1 MYSFSWRVQEEANTL
16 PQLKS
21 RSARADLSRH
31 RQRVAEFAAIVES
44 AEDAILAKDLD
55 GVITSWNGG
64 AERLYGWSA
73 QEAVGRHISFVVPS
87 DLEGEETRLLERV
100 KRDGTVPG
108 YETRR
113 LTKDGSIRHVSLTL
127 SPIHS
132 GDAVVG
138 AASIARDIGD
148 QKGAEEALRRS
159 EARYRMLLDHLPDAS
174 VMFFGPDARLMLAA
188 GRLLLTSGWSP
199 EELDGKRLSE
209 VSPDHRDLLDTACER
224 VLHGEPQSFEIPG
237 PVPGL
242 ILSYD
247 MVSVHDERESVIG
260 GMVLVRDVSGQ
271 KQAEDE
277 LRSARE
283 LFEGAF
289 ENAPVGMAMVNAE
302 QKQHA
307 RFIRVNPA
315 FAEMVGR
322 SPEDLVGMSVT
333 DVTHPDDIPTATG
346 GLDRVLRG
354 EMLEH
359 ERQHRYVRTDGSI
372 AWGDVRATLV
382 RGADGAPRYA
392 LAVVADITSR
402 VEAEEEQTRLEVM
415 LRQSQKLEGI
425 GRLAGGIAH
434 DFNNLLA
441 VILNYAELGAADAE
455 GDMAEAFAEISRAG
469 ARAADLTSTLLV
481 FSKQQVAKPI
491 QLGVNELVDETENFL
506 LRTIGGDVE
515 LSTRLDP
522 EAPVVYCDK
531 VQLEQALM
539 NLAVNARD
547 AMPDGGSLLIETR
560 SVDLAEADVGGVP
573 ELASGRGVEIRVTDT
588 GTGMPPATVE
598 RVFEPFFTTKEVG
611 HGTGLGLAMVYGTA
625 KAAGGTVL
633 VESEPGKGT
642 TVRMLFPRS
651 DEVASSAVQ
660 HTAETAPARGALRL
674 LVVEDE
680 DGVRGVVARMLTG
693 HGHEVLTTAHPDDA
707 ILIASEGTPID
718 MLITDVVM
726 PGMSG
731 PQLAA
736 HLTERQPG
744 LPVMFISGYTASPD
758 ELPPGATMLKKP
770 FTRAALLR
778 AVAAAGGSPSP

>member
-1 MYSFSWRVQEEANTL
+1 MAQGSQHAPSVQSEMS
-16 PQLKS
+16 Q
-21 RSARADLSRH
+21 R

-73 QEAVGRHISFVVPS
+73 QDAVGSHISRIIPA
-87 DLEGEETRLLERV
+87 DLAGEDMSLLTRVAADE
-100 KRDGTVPG
+100 TVPG

-113 LTKDGSIRHVSLTL
+113 LAKDGSVRHVFLTL

-132 GDAVVG
+132 GKDVVG
-138 AASIARDIGD
+138 VAAIARDIGD
-148 QKGAEEALRRS
+148 QERAEEALRRS

-174 VMFFGPDARLMLAA
+174 VMFFGPDARVVLAA
-188 GRLLLTSGWSP
+188 GRLLVTTGWSP
-199 EELDGKRLSE
+199 AEINGRRLSE
-209 VSPDHRDLLDTACER
+209 TLPNHRHVLDAACER
-224 VLHGEPQSFEIPG
+224 VLQGEPQSFEIPG
-237 PVPGL
+237 SRVPGL
-242 ILSYD
+242 LLSYD
-247 MVSVHDERESVIG
+247 MVPVHDDREAVIG
-260 GMVLVRDVSGQ
+260 GMVLVRDISAET
-271 KQAEDE
+271 KAEDE

-283 LFEGAF
+283 MFEGAF
-289 ENAPVGMAMVNAE
+289 ENAPVGMAMVDAQQE
-302 QKQHA
+302 HA

-315 FAEMVGR
+315 FAEVLGR
-322 SPEDLVGMSVT
+322 QPADLIGVSLR
-333 DVTHPDDIPTATG
+333 DVTHPDDIPATTAW
-346 GLDRVLRG
+346 LDLILRG
-354 EMLEH
+354 EMMEH
-359 ERQHRYVRTDGSI
+359 ERHERYVRADGSI

-402 VEAEEEQTRLEVM
+402 VESEQEQARLEIK
-415 LRQSQKLEGI
+415 LLQAQKLEGI

-441 VILNYAELGAADAE
+441 VILNYSELGAADAE
-455 GDMAEAFAEISRAG
+455 GDIAEAFAEISRAG
-469 ARAADLTSTLLV
+469 ERAAALTSTLLV
-481 FSKQQVAKPI
+481 FSKQKVAKPVS
-491 QLGVNELVDETENFL
+491 LGINELVDEMENFL
-506 LRTIGGDVE
+506 LRTIGEDVE

-522 EAPVVYCDK
+522 QAPVVLCDK

-547 AMPDGGSLLIETR
+547 AMPEGGRLLIETR
-560 SVDLAEADVGGVP
+560 AVDLRETDQRGGP
-573 ELASGRGVEIRVTDT
+573 ELGSGRGVEIRVTDT
-588 GTGMPPATVE
+588 GTGMPAAILD

-633 VESEPGKGT
+633 VESEPGQGT

-651 DEVASSAVQ
+651 DEAASSAVEQ
-660 HTAETAPARGALRL
+660 AAERAPARGALRL

-680 DGVRGVVARMLTG
+680 DGVRGVLERILTG
-693 HGHEVLTTAHPDDA
+693 HGHEVMTAAHPDA
-707 ILIASEGTPID
+707 ALETASRGAPID
-718 MLITDVVM
+718 LLITDVVM

-736 HLTERQPG
+736 RLTERQPG
-744 LPVMFISGYTASPD
+744 LPVVFISGYTDRPG
-758 ELPPGATMLKKP
+758 ELPPGATMLEKP

-778 AVAAAGGSPSP
+778 AVDAAGGPASP